1 MDKKPK
7 SCSHGHSKTLLLN
20 CWSRLWII
28 VGHKT
33 IKFFKLEFACEMAV
47 LVASKSFPSDNYYHT
62 RDQPSF
68 LRSTQ
73 RSFDLLQQG
82 FLITKLHNIITF
94 LYQSFLLDSGANQ
107 FRQNFIGGTPA
118 FFTYFPSQNWFFEI
132 SFSTFWM
139 FALFKNYLK
148 CSIWFFVLLEL
159 TYLVTLFDRKLQ
171 VFKSSYFKKYVSQP
185 H

>member
-33 IKFFKLEFACEMAV
+33 IKFLKAV
-47 LVASKSFPSDNYYHT
+47 WVCMRDGSSCGFQVFSKRQLLPHP
-62 RDQPSF
+62 RPAKKI
-68 LRSTQ
+68 LRYSLAQ

-139 FALFKNYLK
+139 FALFKNYSK
-148 CSIWFFVLLEL
+148 FRIWFFVFVL
-159 TYLVTLFDRKLQ
+159 
-171 VFKSSYFKKYVSQP
+171 
-185 H
+185 